1 MNYSIS
7 YNSVLRLKS
16 LISDYKPDIGY
27 SDLARDIR
35 EGIKFTKLVSQH
47 NFLEKLLARGESTPE
62 VIALARRRY
71 STDSKIKTRFKKEE
85 RRIMTFRI
93 KEKYRQIRDKRREWT
108 LASKGVESA
117 LSPEGQQIYRR
128 INYWKNMVKNLFNLS
143 Y

>member
-1 MNYSIS
+1 MSYSIS
-7 YNSVLRLKS
+7 YKSVLQLKS
-16 LISDYKPDIGY
+16 FLSDFKPNIGY

-35 EGIKFTKLVSQH
+35 EGIKFTKLVSQR

-71 STDSKIKTRFKKEE
+71 STDAKIKTRFRKEE

-108 LASKGVESA
+108 LASKGVEST

-128 INYWKNMVKNLFNLS
+128 IKKEEVNHIWDLNY
-143 Y
+143 